1 MATDYPFMWVDA
13 FTGTPM
19 GGNPCAV
26 VFDAD
31 DLPVETRIAYVRE
44 TGLVEC
50 AYLQHSD
57 KADFGARYYMANK
70 EILLAGHPTIATCAA
85 LERAGML
92 EGRDSFRLE
101 VGAGVIS
108 VDITCD
114 TTGGTIR
121 GNGGATVFTMT
132 QFAPV
137 FGREYP
143 AAEIAALLGLSAD
156 DILGTPQ
163 TVSTGTAFCITRLRD
178 HDALRRARLDLEAF
192 AAFHPGCD
200 FNEPFLCVTEGFTGA
215 GDTAARMM
223 MLPPLPAEDAFTGSA
238 TGCMACYLWSKRLID
253 SPRFTAEQGHWMGR
267 PGSAEVEVTGPPD
280 GITGV
285 RVGGSGVVLMD
296 GKVRL

>member
-1 MATDYPFMWVDA
+1 MAADYPFMWVDA
-13 FTGTPM
+13 FTATPM

-26 VFDAD
+26 VFGAN
-31 DLPVETRIAYVRE
+31 DLPVETRVAFVRE

-70 EILLAGHPTIATCAA
+70 EILLAGHPTIATCSA

-92 EGRDSFRLE
+92 EGYDRFTLE
-101 VGAGVIS
+101 VGAGVIPI
-108 VDITCD
+108 DI
-114 TTGGTIR
+114 IR
-121 GNGGATVFTMT
+121 GQGATVFTMT

-143 AAEIAALLGLSAD
+143 AAGIAALLGLSAD

-163 TVSTGTAFCITRLRD
+163 TVSTGTAFCVTRLRD
-178 HDALRRARLDLEAF
+178 HDALARARLDLEAF
-192 AAFHPGCD
+192 AAFQPGCD
-200 FNEPFLCVTEGFTGA
+200 FNEPYLCVTGGFTGA

-223 MLPPLPAEDAFTGSA
+223 MLPPLPAEDPFTGSA
-238 TGCMACYLWSKRLID
+238 TGCMACYLCSKGLID

-267 PGSAEVEVTGPPD
+267 PGNASVEVVGPPD